1 VTFAVSR
8 IRCSRLN
15 DIRNNGQDERLELVL
30 VDKGVSKNAAYA
42 MTKEHDLEV
51 ETTHAQLGKSRHMA
65 KSFEN
70 TPESATAWLQLA
82 CVAMLLNAIE

>member
-15 DIRNNGQDERLELVL
+15 DIRNNGQDESL
-30 VDKGVSKNAAYA
+30 
-42 MTKEHDLEV
+42 LEV
-51 ETTHAQLGKSRHMA
+51 ETAHAQLGKSRHMA